1 MDPAII
7 DNFSINDHQPQP
19 PPQSNTIQPPPQNK
33 PSPPQN
39 KPSPP
44 QIKPSP
50 QEKQKTPKS
59 KKNKSIINIYI

>member
-19 PPQSNTIQPPPQNK
+19 PPQSNTIQ
-33 PSPPQN
+33 SLPQN

-59 KKNKSIINIYI
+59 KKNKSIINNIYRKR